1 MRLLTLMALSLWS
14 NIAVATTPGKFTFL
28 GENQCAPFEGVLFDP
43 TATANIL
50 AQAQTADDNCQL
62 VLQYELDKQK
72 VEHELQLQNL
82 TIRHDALLAEYDMR
96 VQSLER
102 EADAL
107 ANALKKQSKKNPI
120 LWVAVGVAGGM
131 AVSYGAYRVFNE

>member
-1 MRLLTLMALSLWS
+1 MVLSLWS
-14 NIAVATTPGKFTFL
+14 NSAWSTTPGKFTFL

-43 TATANIL
+43 AATALIL
-50 AQAQTADDNCQL
+50 TEAQSASRSCQL

-72 VEHELQLQNL
+72 AEYDLDLQNL
-82 TIRHDALLAEYDMR
+82 TIRHDALVSEYDMR

-107 ANALKKQSKKNPI
+107 ANALKKQSKKNPA
-120 LWVAVGVAGGM
+120 LWVAVGVASGM

>member
-1 MRLLTLMALSLWS
+1 MALSLWS
-14 NIAVATTPGKFTFL
+14 NIALATTPGKFTFL

-43 TATANIL
+43 AATATIL
-50 AQAQTADDNCQL
+50 AQAQTADDNCKL

-107 ANALKKQSKKNPI
+107 ANALKKQSKRTPAM
-120 LWVAVGVAGGM
+120 WVAVGIVSGI
-131 AVSYGAYRVFNE
+131 AVSYGTYRAFNE